1 MPAAFL
7 IGVAAGYAIA
17 IPIGPIAILILR
29 TGMRNGVR
37 AAALAGAG
45 TATADLVYA
54 SVAML
59 FGAAAGRVL
68 EPFLPAAR
76 IAAVVVLAWIAIRT
90 LTQAARLED
99 REIRGPTY
107 LIFLMLTLMNPPTV
121 WYFVSLSVG
130 LPAISRDVASL
141 AAFIGG
147 VFLASLSW
155 QTLLA
160 VAGAILKDR
169 LSSRVQRV
177 TAVVSAV
184 IILGLAARIAVG

>member
-141 AAFIGG
+141 
-147 VFLASLSW
+147 SW

-160 VAGAILKDR
+160 VAGATLKDR
-169 LSSRVQRV
+169 LSPRVQRV